1 MPKTTIISLLFLSHL
16 LIAQSKGDK
25 IRLDSLTKAYQNTNN
40 TPTEKWQKTSDLA
53 LFYRNKRKS
62 DKAIALYKEALQIA
76 KEDGQKI
83 ESYQKI
89 AKTYSFLSNYEKCA
103 TVVEEGIGYA
113 QNIKNDSIRL
123 YALHY
128 LISEYPLIER
138 KELRNKYLE
147 MSQNFYIDAK
157 NHKKYRNL
165 LISIYDLYHY
175 YSLTSDI
182 KPLVDTINIAI
193 SFYAQSNEFDGMLE
207 CYDVLVGAY
216 LSQKNYQELAKSLF
230 RYESKIELYKNK
242 ITIEELKTN
251 YFNVSGI
258 YKSLGLFGKALFF
271 MDKYEKLLEKET
283 SRMTFNCL
291 KGDIYYAMGKRET
304 VKYYRLAE
312 EEAINKKDADRLRR
326 ICPLLLVD
334 YVEKGQKSR
343 IDSFFSSIKHINISD
358 YYRAYIGE
366 FANYYIKLNQ
376 LDKAKSILQF
386 GIAVN
391 IAYNYNY
398 DIRDIYKLLYQVNLK
413 QKNYKE
419 AVHFLQEYNN
429 VKDSMNVR
437 ETMFLLTENEYK
449 QETEKQQY
457 EQQQQV
463 AKLDADKKVQLY
475 LGGLGLLFL
484 SIFSFVFYKRYQEKA
499 NTNRTL
505 SEANERSE
513 ALLLNILPVDIAEE
527 LKKNGKSEAQEIIQ
541 STVLFTDIQNF
552 TQKCEN
558 LSASVIVAELD
569 YCFSAF
575 DNIIA
580 KYPIEKIKTVGDAY
594 ICAGGLPI
602 KNDTHAFDIVAAALE
617 MQAFLQTYK
626 NERELNNLPFF
637 EMRMGIHTGS
647 LVAGIVGVK
656 KFQYDIWGDTVNTAA
671 RMEAAS
677 EVGKVNISETTYNII
692 QANFNTSYRGKIEAK
707 NKGAIDMYF
716 VESKVVVS

>member
-1 MPKTTIISLLFLSHL
+1 MLKTTIISLLFLSHL
-16 LIAQSKGDK
+16 LVAQSKGDK

-83 ESYQKI
+83 ESYRKI
-89 AKTYSFLSNYEKCA
+89 ASIYSILSNYEKCA
-103 TVVEEGIGYA
+103 SIVEEGIGYA
-113 QNIKNDSIRL
+113 KNIKNDSIRI
-123 YALHY
+123 YAFRWLMF
-128 LISEYPLIER
+128 EYPLIEK

-147 MSQNFYIDAK
+147 LTQIFYADAK
-157 NHKKYRNL
+157 NHECYKEL
-165 LISIYDLYHY
+165 STSIYNLSRY
-175 YSLTSDI
+175 YSLTPNI
-182 KPLVDTINIAI
+182 KPVIDTVNLAL
-193 SFYAQSNEFDGMLE
+193 SLYAQKNQFNEILE
-207 CYDVLVGAY
+207 CYNILFITY
-216 LSQKNYQELAKSLF
+216 WSQKNYQELAKTLF
-230 RYESKIELYKNK
+230 QFENKIELYKK
-242 ITIEELKTN
+242 RITIEELREH
-251 YFNVSGI
+251 YIRISDA
-258 YKSLGLFGKALFF
+258 YASMGLFKKSLFF
-271 MDKYEKLLEKET
+271 MDKHEKLLEKDAERIDLNT
-283 SRMTFNCL
+283 M
-291 KGDIYYAMGKRET
+291 KGVIYYSMDKKEYIE
-304 VKYYRLAE
+304 YYRLAE
-312 EEAINKKDADRLRR
+312 KEAINKKKTAYMNGLQ
-326 ICPLLLVD
+326 PYLLAD
-334 YVEKGQKSR
+334 YVERGQKYKA
-343 IDSFFSSIKHINISD
+343 DSFFLNIKHRNKSE
-358 YYRAYIGE
+358 YYRAYSTQ

-376 LDKAKSILQF
+376 LDKAKSILKF
-386 GIAVN
+386 GVKVG

-398 DIRDIYKLLYQVNLK
+398 DIKDIYKLLYEINLK

-475 LGGLGLLFL
+475 LGGLGLLSL
-484 SIFSFVFYKRYQEKA
+484 GIFSFVFYKRYQEKA

-527 LKKNGKSEAQEIIQ
+527 LKKNGKSEAQEIVQ

-617 MQAFLQTYK
+617 MQAFLQVYK
-626 NERELNNLPFF
+626 EERQLHNLPFF

-716 VESKVVVS
+716 VESKVVIS